1 MLEPAFMFI
10 QAMSYFNLIQSR
22 LDASNLKGTKL
33 DETRKYVIYKV
44 IQTRLFWPAF
54 YWYISLI

>member
-44 IQTRLFWPAF
+44 IQTRLF
-54 YWYISLI
+54 